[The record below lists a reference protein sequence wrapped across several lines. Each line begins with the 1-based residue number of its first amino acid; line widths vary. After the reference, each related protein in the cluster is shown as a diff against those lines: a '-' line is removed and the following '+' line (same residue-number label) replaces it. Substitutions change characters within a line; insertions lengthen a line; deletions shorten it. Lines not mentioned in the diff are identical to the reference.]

1 MKNLEKKWMNLMKK
15 LNLNLFSL
23 LIIFFLSLT
32 NLANSEEKF
41 INLSKMLVIV
51 TDGDT
56 IKMGKENIRLFG
68 IDAPEMKQICKDKN
82 NDPYA
87 CGHSSKVYLKDL
99 INHPGYGDQIYC
111 YYSERDRY
119 KRIIGEC
126 FVGAESKININ
137 YLMVLRGQAVAYI
150 RYSEKYL
157 EAQNQAKKDK
167 VGIWAGTFDLPEE
180 WRKKNK

>member
-1 MKNLEKKWMNLMKK
+1 MKK
-15 LNLNLFSL
+15 QNLNLFSL
-23 LIIFFLSLT
+23 LIIFFLSFT

-41 INLSKMLVIV
+41 INFSKKLVIV

-56 IKMGKENIRLFG
+56 IKIGNEKIRLFG

-87 CGHSSKVYLKDL
+87 CGYSSKTYLKDL

-126 FVGAESKININ
+126 FVGADAESKININ
-137 YLMVLRGQAVAYI
+137 YLMVLRGQSVAYI

-167 VGIWAGTFDLPEE
+167 VGIWGGTFDLPEE